1 MMSITGKK
9 MALHSKNRPIG
20 NSNQQQQQQQHQQTQ
35 QTQREL
41 LQIQL
46 NQQHQQAQKKQ
57 PVKQRGFNMNGV
69 FMNKGSRSG

>member
-9 MALHSKNRPIG
+9 MALHSKNKPIG
-20 NSNQQQQQQQHQQTQ
+20 NSNQQQ

-46 NQQHQQAQKKQ
+46 NQQHQQAQKQQ
-57 PVKQRGFNMNGV
+57 PVKQKGFNMNRV